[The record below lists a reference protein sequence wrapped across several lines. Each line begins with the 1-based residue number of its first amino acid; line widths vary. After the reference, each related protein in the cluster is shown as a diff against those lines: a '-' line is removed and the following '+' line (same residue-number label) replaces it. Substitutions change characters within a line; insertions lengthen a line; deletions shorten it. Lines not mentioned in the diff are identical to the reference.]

1 MGKIMAV
8 NFSNYLQKLFAAK
21 GVNPFAAGS
30 LASSQ
35 DVLNQI
41 SAFSADLS
49 QVQDIDFEKLLQETT
64 SIDDSQKTTDQKAL
78 EQIVKALMDI
88 DDVKAAADADN
99 DGILAAEEAKE
110 FITKMMGEDG
120 DIENLSMMDI
130 DKVLQNLNIDLAK
143 VAEKTVNDILSG
155 SNDIANESQIQPQE
169 KQNVIDNELNK
180 YSNVENSSGS
190 GNSTKSAN
198 SSSGSKSGKRVASPA
213 NTQKDVSNMSIADL
227 ENELSASKANADKE
241 YKEYNNEVKSLNSE
255 LATNLNTEKTAAEK
269 SQSEINQAKS
279 ELSTHKSDLS
289 GYKSSLSSAQ
299 SDVSSISSSI
309 SSLQSKLNEK
319 DKDGKPKND
328 NASIQAQISELQ
340 TQKDK
345 LENETI
351 PKLEQDIA
359 DTEEKINKLE
369 NETIPKSE
377 QDLETHNKKITEYQ
391 NQISNLAT
399 TNPQLQ
405 AKMDSYN
412 KAVQYQN
419 QVEQT
424 LATRKADAAKSAA
437 TNIPA
442 VGEGSK
448 DYSGNAFTDWTNMP
462 MSYELD
468 GQSYHCVGFAGNDF
482 DGDGKIDF
490 KPDSWE
496 EYQRY
501 AVNAGLTN
509 KGQYGSMQ
517 CHNYSN
523 VTADIVLGTVNG
535 DLGQAFVRE
544 TEDANYGDLDMAGK
558 MGRDQKFNSRDF
570 QLCKAAD
577 RDAESAI
584 IRNELQNGRPCLV
597 SVPSS
602 QGQHWVV
609 AVGMSENNDILIWD
623 SYNSSMEKLGKTSNN
638 DDTSLHRNMA
648 TSNGVMVF
656 VEGTHHSYGNYG
668 YLNYWEDCVGKT
680 GEEQRQIYASKCKK
694 R

>member
-1 MGKIMAV
+1 MGIFMSV
-8 NFSNYLQKLFAAK
+8 NFSNYLQKIFAAK

-30 LASSQ
+30 LTSTQ

-64 SIDDSQKTTDQKAL
+64 SIDDTEKTTDQKAL
-78 EQIVKALMDI
+78 EQVVKALMNI
-88 DDVKAAADADN
+88 DDVKEAADADN
-99 DGILAAEEAKE
+99 DGILAAEEAKA

-130 DKVLQNLNIDLAK
+130 DKVLQNLNIDLAQ
-143 VAEKTVNDILSG
+143 VAEKTVNDILAVSA
-155 SNDIANESQIQPQE
+155 NDIANDNQIQPQE
-169 KQNVIDNELNK
+169 KVNNELNK
-180 YSNVENSSGS
+180 YSNSDNSSNSGDSTKSVNSSG
-190 GNSTKSAN
+190 
-198 SSSGSKSGKRVASPA
+198 GSRSGKRVASPA

-227 ENELSASKANADKE
+227 ENELFASKANVDKE
-241 YKEYNNEVKSLNSE
+241 YKNYNNEVKSLNSE
-255 LATNLNTEKTAAEK
+255 LATNLTTEKTAAEK
-269 SQSEINQAKS
+269 SQNEITQAKS
-279 ELSTHKSDLS
+279 ELSTHKSNLS
-289 GYKSSLSSAQ
+289 NYNSNLSSAK
-299 SDVSSISSSI
+299 SEVSSISSSI

-328 NASIQAQISELQ
+328 NASIQSQISELQ
-340 TQKDK
+340 SKKDK

-377 QDLETHNKKITEYQ
+377 QDLEAHNKKVAEYQ
-391 NQISNLAT
+391 NQINTLAT
-399 TNPQLQ
+399 SNPQLQ

-424 LATRKADAAKSAA
+424 LATRKADQAKSQA
-437 TNIPA
+437 TNMPA

-448 DYSGNAFTDWTNMP
+448 DYRGNDSTDWTNMP
-462 MSYELD
+462 LSYELD

-501 AVNAGLTN
+501 AVNAGLIN

-535 DLGQAFVRE
+535 DLGQAFVQE

-558 MGRDQKFNSRDF
+558 MGREQKYNSRDY

-609 AVGMSENNDILIWD
+609 AVGMSENDDILIWD

-668 YLNYWEDCVGKT
+668 YLNYWEDCIGKT

>member
-1 MGKIMAV
+1 M
-8 NFSNYLQKLFAAK
+8 NFSNYLQKIFAAK
-21 GVNPFAAGS
+21 GVNPFAVGS
-30 LASSQ
+30 LTSSQ

-41 SAFSADLS
+41 SAFSAADLS
-49 QVQDIDFEKLLQETT
+49 QIQALDFEKLLKETV
-64 SIDDSQKTTDQKAL
+64 SLDNSQKTTDQKAL
-78 EQIVKALMDI
+78 EQVVKALMGI
-88 DDVKAAADADN
+88 DEVKAAADADN
-99 DGILAAEEAKE
+99 DGVLAAEEAKA
-110 FITKMMGEDG
+110 FLTQMMGTDGNAED
-120 DIENLSMMDI
+120 LSMMDI
-130 DKVLQNLNIDLAK
+130 DKVLQNLNVDLAQ
-143 VAEKTVNDILSG
+143 VAEKTVNDILA
-155 SNDIANESQIQPQE
+155 SNPNNIANDAQIQSQE
-169 KQNVIDNELNK
+169 KQNAVNNETNGYSDN
-180 YSNVENSSGS
+180 SSNSSGS
-190 GNSTKSAN
+190 SKSANSAN
-198 SSSGSKSGKRVASPA
+198 SSSGSKNGKRVANPA

-227 ENELSASKANADKE
+227 ENELSVSKANADKE
-241 YKEYNNEVKSLNSE
+241 YKEYNNEVQSLNSE
-255 LATNLNTEKTAAEK
+255 LSTNLNTEKAAAEK
-269 SQSEINQAKS
+269 SQGEINQAKS
-279 ELSTHKSDLS
+279 ELSTHQSNLNGYNSDLS
-289 GYKSSLSSAQ
+289 SAKNE
-299 SDVSSISSSI
+299 VSSIDSSI
-309 SSLQSKLNEK
+309 SSLQAKLNEK
-319 DKDGKPKND
+319 DEEGKPKND

-340 TQKDK
+340 SQKEK

-359 DTEEKINKLE
+359 DTEEKINKIE
-369 NETIPKSE
+369 TDTIPKGE
-377 QDLETHNKKITEYQ
+377 QDLEAHNKKVAEYQ
-391 NQISNLAT
+391 NQINGLMAS
-399 TNPQLQ
+399 NPQLQ
-405 AKMDSYN
+405 AKKDSYD
-412 KAVQYQN
+412 KALQYQN

-424 LATRKADAAKSAA
+424 LATRKADQAKSAA
-437 TNIPA
+437 TNMPA

-448 DYSGNAFTDWTNMP
+448 DYRGNASADWTNMP

-468 GQSYHCVGFAGNDF
+468 GQKYHCVGFAGNDF
-482 DGDGKIDF
+482 DGDGIIDF

-535 DLGQAFVRE
+535 ELGQAFVRE

-558 MGRDQKFNSRDF
+558 MGRDQKYNSRDY

-597 SVPSS
+597 SVPST

-623 SYNSSMEKLGKTSNN
+623 SYNSSMEKLGKTSN
-638 DDTSLHRNMA
+638 DDSTSLHRNMA

-680 GEEQRQIYASKCKK
+680 GEEQRQIYASKCRK

>member
-143 VAEKTVNDILSG
+143 VAEKTV
-155 SNDIANESQIQPQE
+155 NESQIQPQE

-391 NQISNLAT
+391 NQISNL
-399 TNPQLQ
+399 
-405 AKMDSYN
+405 
-412 KAVQYQN
+412 
-419 QVEQT
+419 
-424 LATRKADAAKSAA
+424 
-437 TNIPA
+437 
-442 VGEGSK
+442 
-448 DYSGNAFTDWTNMP
+448 
-462 MSYELD
+462 
-468 GQSYHCVGFAGNDF
+468 
-482 DGDGKIDF
+482 
-490 KPDSWE
+490 
-496 EYQRY
+496 
-501 AVNAGLTN
+501 
-509 KGQYGSMQ
+509 
-517 CHNYSN
+517 
-523 VTADIVLGTVNG
+523 
-535 DLGQAFVRE
+535 
-544 TEDANYGDLDMAGK
+544 
-558 MGRDQKFNSRDF
+558 
-570 QLCKAAD
+570 
-577 RDAESAI
+577 
-584 IRNELQNGRPCLV
+584 
-597 SVPSS
+597 
-602 QGQHWVV
+602 
-609 AVGMSENNDILIWD
+609 
-623 SYNSSMEKLGKTSNN
+623 
-638 DDTSLHRNMA
+638 
-648 TSNGVMVF
+648 
-656 VEGTHHSYGNYG
+656 
-668 YLNYWEDCVGKT
+668 
-680 GEEQRQIYASKCKK
+680 
-694 R
+694 